1 MLVTFKTLQNQTF
14 QIEIDPSNT
23 IKALKEKIEA
33 EKGADYPA
41 AGQKLIYSG
50 RILDDNSVLNDHGID
65 EKKFIVIMVTKP
77 KTEPPQQTAPT
88 SAPVPATAASTTALT
103 PAAVAQPTAAPAST
117 QALATAASTATEEVN
132 PIGLLAAE
140 SALIVGED
148 YNRMVQ
154 NIMDMGYPRDQVERA
169 LRASF
174 NNPDRA
180 VEYLL
185 TGIPDR
191 DGSAPGGGGQEEA
204 ALEFLLGGRGQSE
217 AALSMEGEG
226 DEGEGDEL
234 AVGEDPLAF
243 LRSQPQFQQM
253 RQVVQQNPALLNAIL
268 QQIGQTNPALL
279 QLISQHQDA
288 FFRMLTEPAGSAPS
302 SGTGGTAAPGSGSR
316 SGQGLESPRGGQE
329 EGAGGFFPPGVI
341 HVTPQDKEAIERLK
355 ALGFPE
361 HLVVQAYFACEKNEN
376 LAANFLLSQ
385 NLDD

>member
-1 MLVTFKTLQNQTF
+1 MLVTFKTLQNTTF
-14 QIEIDPSNT
+14 QIEIDPSST
-23 IKALKEKIEA
+23 VKTLKEKIEN
-33 EKGADYPA
+33 EKGVDYPA
-41 AGQKLIYSG
+41 VGQKLIYAG
-50 RILDDNSVLNDHGID
+50 KILDDHSVLAEHGIN

-77 KTEPPQQTAPT
+77 KASEPATITPPEATSQSVTTTPAPVAAPT
-88 SAPVPATAASTTALT
+88 P
-103 PAAVAQPTAAPAST
+103 APAPIVSPPVTTTGDASVST
-117 QALATAASTATEEVN
+117 
-132 PIGLLAAE
+132 GLLAAE
-140 SALIVGED
+140 SALIVGDD
-148 YNRMVQ
+148 YNQMVQ

-191 DGSAPGGGGQEEA
+191 AEAGEGAPGGGQGQDEA
-204 ALEFLLGGRGQSE
+204 ALEFILGGRGQSE

-226 DEGEGDEL
+226 EEGEEL
-234 AVGEDPLAF
+234 APGEDPLAF
-243 LRSQPQFQQM
+243 LRSQPQFAQM
-253 RQVVQQNPALLNAIL
+253 RQVVQQNPSLLNAIL

-279 QLISQHQDA
+279 QMISQNQAA
-288 FFRMLTEPAGSAPS
+288 FFRMLTEPASGAAGSASVAPAS
-302 SGTGGTAAPGSGSR
+302 GAQSGTGSGRTA
-316 SGQGLESPRGGQE
+316 ESPRQGQE
-329 EGAGGFFPPGVI
+329 EGAGDYFAPGVI

-385 NLDD
+385 NFDD

>member
-1 MLVTFKTLQNQTF
+1 MTFKTLQNATF
-14 QIEIDPSNT
+14 QIEIDPSST
-23 IKALKEKIEA
+23 VKTLKEKIEK
-33 EKGADYPA
+33 EKGVDYPA
-41 AGQKLIYSG
+41 VGQKLIYAG
-50 RILDDNSVLNDHGID
+50 KILDDVSVLSDHGIE

-77 KTEPPQQTAPT
+77 KASE
-88 SAPVPATAASTTALT
+88 PATVTPAETTTQPAATPAPAVV
-103 PAAVAQPTAAPAST
+103 PAAVPAPILAAPQGDASV
-117 QALATAASTATEEVN
+117 ST
-132 PIGLLAAE
+132 GLLAAE
-140 SALIVGED
+140 SALIVGDD
-148 YNRMVQ
+148 YNQMVQ

-191 DGSAPGGGGQEEA
+191 ADGGEGAPGGGQGSDEA
-204 ALEFLLGGRGQSE
+204 ALEFILGGRGQSE

-226 DEGEGDEL
+226 EESDEL
-234 AVGEDPLAF
+234 APGEDPLAF
-243 LRSQPQFQQM
+243 LRSQPQFAQM
-253 RQVVQQNPALLNAIL
+253 RQVVQQNPSLLNAIL

-279 QLISQHQDA
+279 QMISQNQAA
-288 FFRMLTEPAGSAPS
+288 FFRMLTEPSSGTAGSASVTPAS
-302 SGTGGTAAPGSGSR
+302 GAQPGTGSGRTA
-316 SGQGLESPRGGQE
+316 ESPRQGQE
-329 EGAGGFFPPGVI
+329 EGAGDYFAPGVI

-385 NLDD
+385 NFDD